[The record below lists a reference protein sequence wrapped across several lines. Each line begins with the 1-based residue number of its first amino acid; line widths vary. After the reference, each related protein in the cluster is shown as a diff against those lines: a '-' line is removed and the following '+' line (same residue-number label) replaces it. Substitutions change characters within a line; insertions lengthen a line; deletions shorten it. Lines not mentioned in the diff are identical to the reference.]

1 MKLVLKFGGT
11 SLASVKDIQNVTN
24 IVSELSNENEI
35 VIVCSAV
42 DGITDD
48 LIHISE
54 QIKKVNKKEANRVLA
69 KISQK
74 HKQFTT
80 HIVTDSKIQKTLL
93 DKMKSD
99 LSELEE
105 LVHGLLLLGE
115 VTPRSFDYLASFGEK
130 LSINL
135 VSFALQQLKKKSVPL
150 SGKQAGIVTDSNFG
164 ESRPLMDTTK
174 IRLSK
179 TIQDLFDKNTIPVVG
194 GFSGAEQHGNTTTF
208 GRGGSDYTATIIA
221 SCIDADE
228 IWLMSDVDGLMTAD
242 PKLVNNAKLLK
253 EVSYAEAV
261 EMAQFGAKQI
271 HPRTFEPLVSKK
283 IPMRIRSTFDLANT
297 GTIVT
302 ASPSAATKKT
312 VKCASAIRNIGLV
325 DLTGG
330 VLFAAPGTAAK
341 IFTLLADI
349 NVNVMMVSSNP
360 SESSISIIVK
370 KSDLDRAVN
379 ALEMSLLG
387 KTVKK
392 IVTTP
397 NVSII
402 AVIGAGMSGTVGIAS
417 KVFSAV
423 QKRNVNVI
431 MIAQG
436 SSELNLAFVVKD
448 NDCKSVIQALH
459 EEFELANIN

>member
-1 MKLVLKFGGT
+1 LKLVLKFGGT
-11 SLASVKDIQNVTN
+11 SLASVKEIQNVAKTASN
-24 IVSELSNENEI
+24 LSNDNKI
-35 VIVCSAV
+35 VIVCSAI

-48 LIHISE
+48 LINISKS
-54 QIKKVNKKEANRVLA
+54 IKKENKKDTNRTLA
-69 KISQK
+69 RISQK
-74 HKQFTT
+74 HKQFAT
-80 HIVTDSKIQKTLL
+80 HIVTDAKSQKPLL
-93 DKMKSD
+93 DKLKSD
-99 LSELEE
+99 LTELEE

-115 VTPRSFDYLASFGEK
+115 ITPRSFDYLISFGER

-135 VSFALQQLKKKSVPL
+135 VSFGLQQINKRSIPL

-164 ESRPLMDTTK
+164 ESRPLMDTTR

-179 TIQDLFDKNTIPVVG
+179 TIQDLFDKNTIPIVG
-194 GFSGAEQHGNTTTF
+194 GFAGADQHGNTTTF

-228 IWLMSDVDGLMTAD
+228 VWLLSDVDGLMTAD
-242 PKLVNNAKLLK
+242 PKLVNNARLLE
-253 EVSYAEAV
+253 EVSYAEAI

-271 HPRTFEPLVSKK
+271 HPRTFEPLLSKK
-283 IPMRIRSTFDLANT
+283 IPMRIRSTFDLNNP
-297 GTIVT
+297 GTIITV
-302 ASPSAATKKT
+302 SSSAVTKKT
-312 VKCASAIRNIGLV
+312 VKCVSAIRNIGLI

-330 VLFAAPGTAAK
+330 ILFAAPGSAAR
-341 IFTLLADI
+341 IFTILADI

-360 SESSISIIVK
+360 SESSISLVVK
-370 KSDLDRAVN
+370 KIDLDKAVN

-392 IVTTP
+392 INITP

-402 AVIGAGMSGTVGIAS
+402 AVIGSGMSGTVGVAS

-459 EEFELANIN
+459 EEFNLANIN

>member
-1 MKLVLKFGGT
+1 LKLVLKFGGT

-135 VSFALQQLKKKSVPL
+135 VSFALQQLEKKSVPL

-194 GFSGAEQHGNTTTF
+194 GFSGADQHGNTTTF

-242 PKLVNNAKLLK
+242 PKLVNDAKLLK

-402 AVIGAGMSGTVGIAS
+402 AVIGSGMSGTVGIAS

>member
-11 SLASVKDIQNVTN
+11 SLASVKDIQNVAK
-24 IVSELSNENEI
+24 IVSDLSSENK
-35 VIVCSAV
+35 VVVVCSAV
-42 DGITDD
+42 DCITDE

-54 QIKKVNKKEANRVLA
+54 HIKKVNKKDANRVLA

-80 HIVTDSKIQKTLL
+80 HIVTNPKIQKTLL

-115 VTPRSFDYLASFGEK
+115 VTPRSFDYLISFGEK

-135 VSFALQQLKKKSVPL
+135 VSFALQQSSKKATSL
-150 SGKQAGIVTDSNFG
+150 SGKQAGIVTDSNLG

-179 TIQDLFDKNTIPVVG
+179 TIQDLFDKKIIPVVG
-194 GFSGAEQHGNTTTF
+194 GFSGADQHGNTTTF

-221 SCIDADE
+221 SSIDADE

-242 PKLVNNAKLLK
+242 PKLVNDAKLLK

-283 IPMRIRSTFDLANT
+283 IPMRIRSTFDLSNL

-302 ASPSAATKKT
+302 ATPSAAIKKT
-312 VKCASAIRNIGLV
+312 VKCTSAIRNIGLI

-370 KSDLDRAVN
+370 KIDLDRAVN

-402 AVIGAGMSGTVGIAS
+402 AVIGSGMSGTVGIAS

-448 NDCKSVIQALH
+448 NDCKSVIEALH